1 MSRAHERS
9 AEADITRIRL
19 LEADAD
25 DFETGLASVNRRLDR
40 MNTTLMGIL
49 ISLATGA
56 VLLAV
61 NILVVSAR

>member
-1 MSRAHERS
+1 MSRAQERA
-9 AEADITRIRL
+9 AESEITRIRL

-25 DFETGLASVNRRLDR
+25 EIERALARLNER
-40 MNTTLMGIL
+40 LARINTTLIGIL

-61 NILVVSAR
+61 NILVVSAQ